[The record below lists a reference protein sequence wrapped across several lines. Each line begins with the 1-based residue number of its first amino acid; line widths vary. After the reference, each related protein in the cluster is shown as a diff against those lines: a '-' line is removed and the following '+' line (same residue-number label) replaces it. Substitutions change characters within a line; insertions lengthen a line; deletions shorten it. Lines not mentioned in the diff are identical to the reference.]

1 MLHSTEKAVL
11 LVPITNNIIMNGF
24 GDLIEKEEKQ
34 VENIH
39 FCRLSILFLKPKYLL
54 ELKYENN

>member
-24 GDLIEKEEKQ
+24 GDLIEKKEKQ
-34 VENIH
+34 VSKIFIFVDLAFHFLSLNI
-39 FCRLSILFLKPKYLL
+39 Y
-54 ELKYENN
+54 